1 MSGARVPP
9 GYHGPALAPCIVGRP
24 AASATPLAWSDA
36 AAFLAG
42 RAHKN
47 VVLNTSRMVTTT
59 GGGTKTYYFGYVRS
73 RGAQALRIVLELNT
87 YSVANPSTAKVSL
100 TLTGA
105 TVLAGTNTAPLD
117 GTTELACPT
126 SRLRRVE
133 EYERYFDVSGLT
145 VGALN
150 WIAVTVA
157 AGVYTHRGLYRL
169 SAYEV
174 PRPALDPASNP
185 STDPGL
191 NPAWG
196 LPRGDVFAGSG
207 STAADAGAGMER
219 VLHQLDSARSEGH
232 RTVLSLCT
240 VEDTTDCW
248 SDIGA
253 AGPRTFQ
260 MYTSGY
266 IPTFRVRVRRLYTS
280 ATTNACKI
288 AIRYNLNHASGGT
301 WHVYTGGTTNVTLA
315 NTAGAWA
322 VATGSLAIE
331 TNGGDQEMAIQF
343 GSTVPIGATLYVSSI
358 LIYDQES

>member
-9 GYHGPALAPCIVGRP
+9 GYHGPALAPCVVGRP
-24 AASATPLAWSDA
+24 AASATALAWSDA
-36 AAFLAG
+36 AAFLQG
-42 RAHKN
+42 RAHMAC
-47 VVLNTSRMVTTT
+47 VGSVSRMVLT
-59 GGGTKTYYFGYVRS
+59 GGGTNDYYLGYVRS
-73 RGAQALRIVLELNT
+73 RSARALRVVCELNVFAGAT
-87 YSVANPSTAKVSL
+87 PVTATLAPS
-100 TLTGA
+100 LTGA
-105 TVLAGTNTAPLD
+105 TTIGNAAPLD
-117 GTTELACPT
+117 GSSALPLPSAA
-126 SRLRRVE
+126 LRRGE

-145 VGALN
+145 VGALT
-150 WIAVTVA
+150 WIRVAVG
-157 AGVYTHRGLYRL
+157 AGTGTHQGLYRL

-174 PRPALDPASNP
+174 PRAALDPASAP
-185 STDPGL
+185 SVDGGL

-219 VLHQLDSARSEGH
+219 VLHQLDSARTEGH

-240 VEDTTDCW
+240 VEDTAYCW

-266 IPTFRVRVRRLYTS
+266 IPTFRVRVRRLYTT

-331 TNGGDQEMAIQF
+331 TNGGSQEMAIQF